1 MPCSPSPCPL
11 LHRPVSPRLAI
22 PAFVLLLLTSLPAA
36 ASLQAQHVGD
46 LLVPRGAILL
56 EAGGLFSQAAERF
69 GEGGRTPLGSGAFET
84 DLTADRFPV
93 LGREQEAL
101 RALLADPEASLRAGA
116 FRSRLEL
123 NDQRVP
129 LRVGYGVLDR
139 VTVGAT
145 VPLVRRRIDAHLQVS
160 GATAN
165 VGENPARGATAPE
178 VAAFR
183 SGAAG
188 ALASLRASVE
198 ARCAEEGADAD
209 ACLAGRA
216 SEARF
221 EGFLGLLNEAWDDLD
236 LFPLAGSAAGST
248 LRSRWAATRAEL
260 EAWGVES
267 PSTLPLAQ
275 RISPSTLQSSLS
287 DPIWGSEGFPVTTP
301 ESFLVLGDV
310 ELHAVI
316 GLVGVGSGAGAGGLR
331 MRSALEATL
340 RLGTGVMDS
349 LAVVTPSEPV
359 SGHGG
364 VGLRW
369 VTDVLLG
376 HRAGILVDVGWQGFG
391 EGTGRLLAFDAEDA
405 WNPSRT
411 RVTAAGAPGD
421 RLRIGVTPRFILVP
435 GLSLGG
441 GFEVIRTGEARWT
454 VTASPPGFIDTAPLP
469 APHME
474 RIIPAWSA
482 QRAVVE
488 LRFSGWEEP
497 VVGGLPFPLQLT
509 FRGIRAVGGSD
520 GAPVDTRL
528 EMGARVLRR
537 R

>member
-1 MPCSPSPCPL
+1 MPCSPPPCPIL
-11 LHRPVSPRLAI
+11 NPPDSPRPAF
-22 PAFVLLLLTSLPAA
+22 PAFVLLLLASLLA
-36 ASLQAQHVGD
+36 ASPLQAQHVGD

-69 GEGGRTPLGSGAFET
+69 GEGGRTPLGSGAFEA

-101 RALLADPEASLRAGA
+101 RALLVDPEASLRAGA

-165 VGENPARGATAPE
+165 VGENPARGATAPD

-198 ARCAEEGADAD
+198 ALCAEEGANAD

-267 PSTLPLAQ
+267 PATLPLAQ

-316 GLVGVGSGAGAGGLR
+316 GLVGIGSGAGAGGLR

-364 VGLRW
+364 AGLRW
-369 VTDVLLG
+369 VTDILLG

-405 WNPSRT
+405 WKPSRT

-454 VTASPPGFIDTAPLP
+454 VTASPPGFMDTAPLP
-469 APHME
+469 APHTE

-509 FRGIRAVGGSD
+509 FRGVRAVGGSD

>member
-188 ALASLRASVE
+188 TLASLRASVE